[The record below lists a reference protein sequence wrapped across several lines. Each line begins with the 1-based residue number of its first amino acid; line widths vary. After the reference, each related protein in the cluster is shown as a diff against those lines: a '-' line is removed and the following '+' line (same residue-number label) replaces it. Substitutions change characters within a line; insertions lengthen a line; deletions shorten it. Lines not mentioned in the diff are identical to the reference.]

1 MIRNTNFII
10 SYIFK
15 FKFLWERQWIKKEK
29 TKTVKYNLMTNPVKS
44 KRWKENHLNKP
55 LLKNNLI
62 KFKYLKIKTMN
73 NMKLKIKVVT
83 QF

>member
-1 MIRNTNFII
+1 
-10 SYIFK
+10 
-15 FKFLWERQWIKKEK
+15 
-29 TKTVKYNLMTNPVKS
+29 MTNPVKS
-44 KRWKENHLNKP
+44 KKWKENHLNGQ

-73 NMKLKIKVVT
+73 NMKLKMKVVT